1 MRRWTRAKPCRSCA
15 RSPTAAIPRAARRS
29 PLAAESVFQKPEVI
43 RALFA
48 AALALEG
55 ASVPRASAD
64 AAKPASS
71 GAGSSWTSDEERR
84 LVEQFDASV
93 SPAQIAKEHGR
104 TRGAI
109 TSRLKKLGKI
119 DAGTGDAVAV
129 TRLVTTLE
137 RRPRVNP
144 KPDDHV
150 PF

>member
-1 MRRWTRAKPCRSCA
+1 MDAAEALPIVRALADGRDPASGA
-15 RSPTAAIPRAARRS
+15 

-55 ASVPRASAD
+55 ASVPRVSAD
-64 AAKPASS
+64 APKTASS
-71 GAGSSWTSDEERR
+71 GAGSAWTADEERR
-84 LVEQFDASV
+84 LVEQFDAGV

-137 RRPRVNP
+137 RRSRPNP